1 MTAVPSLLIDRLQR
15 FAPQTTD
22 LPSGQVAYRQAGA
35 QHVSHV
41 LLHGI
46 GSASG
51 SWLMQ
56 LEAAEG
62 NANSE
67 KTGLLAWDAPG
78 YSTSS
83 PVAPGQPNA
92 GDYADKLWAWLDAM
106 GITHPVTLVGHSL
119 GALVATRAAVQRPI
133 QVARLVLLAPA
144 QGYARASA
152 AERDKKLNDRLQQLA
167 ELGPELLGQQ
177 RGAGMLSPSAPP
189 DMKTYVQRMMSQI
202 NVSGYTQ
209 AAHLLAGGDLLTD
222 MERVECTV
230 TVASGRL
237 DNATPVQACQAVA
250 QAANTAWM
258 DLGPV
263 GHACAL
269 EAAAQVNT
277 LIRIHP
283 SPHT

>member
-1 MTAVPSLLIDRLQR
+1 MNAAPHLLIDRLQR
-15 FAPQTTD
+15 FAPQTAAVAG
-22 LPSGQVAYRQAGA
+22 GQVAYRQAGA

-56 LEAAEG
+56 LEAAQAHAG
-62 NANSE
+62 SK

-83 PVAPGQPNA
+83 PVAPAQPNA
-92 GDYADKLWAWLDAM
+92 GDYADKLWAWLDAL

-119 GALVATRAAVQRPI
+119 GALMATRAAVQRPG
-133 QVARLVLLAPA
+133 QVVRLVLLAPA

-177 RGAGMLSPSAPP
+177 RGAGMVSPNAPP
-189 DMKTYVQRMMSQI
+189 DMKAYVQHMMSHI
-202 NVSGYTQ
+202 KVRGYTQ

-222 MERVECTV
+222 MARVECPV

-237 DNATPVQACQAVA
+237 DNATPMQACQAVA
-250 QAANTAWM
+250 QAANTAWI

-277 LIRIHP
+277 LLPIDS